1 MDLDRLKE
9 QIMNNETK
17 LKRTILSKIT
27 HEDLIRDVP
36 ANHQVFKQFNGQ
48 EED

>member
-9 QIMNNETK
+9 QIMTNESK

-27 HEDLIRDVP
+27 HGDLIRDVH
-36 ANHQVFKQFNGQ
+36 ANYQVFKQFNGQ